1 MFTGLI
7 ETIGEVERVR
17 QTEAGRELRVRASF
31 TDLSSGES
39 IAVNGACLTVR
50 DFGPGW
56 FEAAAVLTTLER
68 TTIGDWKQGTRL
80 NLERALRP
88 GDRLGGHIVQGHVD
102 GVGIVAARE
111 QAGDAL
117 LIDVSVPG
125 PIESLFVLQ
134 GSVAIDGVSLTVNEL
149 KPGGLQLSLIEY
161 TLRHTTLGDLKEGSR
176 VHVEADVVAK
186 HVRRLLEPYL
196 REASALPS
204 LTDFS
209 LEH

>member
-7 ETIGEVERVR
+7 EQVGEIESVR
-17 QTEAGRELRVRASF
+17 QTDAGREIRIRAPF

-50 DFGPGW
+50 ELGQGW
-56 FEAAAVLTTLER
+56 FDAAAVLTTLER
-68 TTIGDWKQGTRL
+68 TTIGNWNKGKRV

-102 GVGIVAARE
+102 CVAIVAARD

-117 LIDVSVPG
+117 LIDVSVPAS
-125 PIESLFVLQ
+125 IESLLVLH
-134 GSVAIDGVSLTVNEL
+134 GSVAVDGVSLTVNEL
-149 KPGGLQLSLIEY
+149 KPGGLQLSLIDY
-161 TLRHTTLGDLKEGSR
+161 TLRHTTLGELREGSR

-196 REASALPS
+196 REASALTS

>member
-102 GVGIVAARE
+102 GVGVVAARE

-196 REASALPS
+196 REASALTS

>member
-149 KPGGLQLSLIEY
+149 KPGGFQLSLIEY

-196 REASALPS
+196 REASALTS

>member
-7 ETIGEVERVR
+7 QHVGEIENVR
-17 QTEAGRELRVRASF
+17 QTDAGREIRIRAPF
-31 TDLSSGES
+31 TDLSNGES
-39 IAVNGACLTVR
+39 IAVSGACLTVR
-50 DFGPGW
+50 EIGSGW
-56 FEAAAVLTTLER
+56 FDAAAILTTLDR
-68 TTIGDWKQGTRL
+68 TTIGDWKKGTRV

-102 GVGIVAARE
+102 CVGIVAVRE

-117 LIDVSVPG
+117 LIDISVPAS
-125 PIESLFVLQ
+125 IEPLLVPH
-134 GSVAIDGVSLTVNEL
+134 GSVAVDGVSLTVNEL
-149 KPGGLQLSLIEY
+149 KPGGLQVSLIDY
-161 TLRHTTLGDLKEGSR
+161 TLRHTTLGELREGRR

-196 REASALPS
+196 REASALSS

>member
-7 ETIGEVERVR
+7 EQVGEIDSVR
-17 QTEAGRELRVRASF
+17 QTDAGRELRVRAPY
-31 TDLSSGES
+31 TDLTSGES
-39 IAVNGACLTVR
+39 IAINGACLTVR
-50 DFGPGW
+50 EFGSGW
-56 FEAAAVLTTLER
+56 FDAAAVLTTLER
-68 TTIGDWKQGTRL
+68 TAIGDWKKGTKV

-102 GVGIVAARE
+102 CVGIVAARE

-117 LIDVSVPG
+117 LLDISVPAS
-125 PIESLFVLQ
+125 IEPLLVSH
-134 GSVAIDGVSLTVNEL
+134 GSVAVDGVSLTVNEL
-149 KPGGLQLSLIEY
+149 KPGRLQISLIDY
-161 TLRHTTLGDLKEGSR
+161 TLRHTALGGLREGSR
-176 VHVEADVVAK
+176 VHVEADVIAK

-196 REASALPS
+196 REASALTS